1 MEALEKTWQ
10 EVLSMEKDTYTLV
23 DTRDELSFAY
33 GNIPGSINLSEEA
46 LLAEADQW
54 KDKTLVLYCKKGE
67 HSLEVAGHLR
77 EAGWQEVY
85 SLKGGY
91 LGWLMQRMQTEDK
104 DGVCYQRVSLDD
116 VLPGEEQLRR
126 IEAVADPYAM
136 QPQSIMEEQE
146 SRRELYN
153 GLQRLTDREQTY
165 LLYRYG
171 FTDGEEHPLIG
182 TAIYFHLTKSRAKK
196 TEEQAMDNLWLEL
209 PWWFD

>member
-91 LGWLMQRMQTEDK
+91 LGWLMQRMQTEDETSQPEITTF
-104 DGVCYQRVSLDD
+104 DIEQSL
-116 VLPGEEQLRR
+116 RKK
-126 IEAVADPYAM
+126 
-136 QPQSIMEEQE
+136 
-146 SRRELYN
+146 
-153 GLQRLTDREQTY
+153 
-165 LLYRYG
+165 
-171 FTDGEEHPLIG
+171 F
-182 TAIYFHLTKSRAKK
+182 KK
-196 TEEQAMDNLWLEL
+196 TIWSKFTKAVREV
-209 PWWFD
+209 

>member
-77 EAGWQEVY
+77 EAGWQEAY

-91 LGWLMQRMQTEDK
+91 LGWLMQRMQTEDETSQPEITTF
-104 DGVCYQRVSLDD
+104 DIEQSL
-116 VLPGEEQLRR
+116 RKK
-126 IEAVADPYAM
+126 
-136 QPQSIMEEQE
+136 
-146 SRRELYN
+146 
-153 GLQRLTDREQTY
+153 
-165 LLYRYG
+165 
-171 FTDGEEHPLIG
+171 F
-182 TAIYFHLTKSRAKK
+182 KK
-196 TEEQAMDNLWLEL
+196 TIWSKL
-209 PWWFD
+209 PRQSVSMNWCRRAIRSLSVFPAVRIPCSWQSCFRNCSAITR

>member
-23 DTRDELSFAY
+23 DIRDELSFAY
-33 GNIPGSINLSEEA
+33 GNIPGSINLLEEA

-91 LGWLMQRMQTEDK
+91 LGWLMQRMQTEDETSQPEITTFDIEQSLRKKFKKTIWSKFTKAVREYELVQEGDKIAVCISGGK
-104 DGVCYQRVSLDD
+104 DSMLMAK
-116 VLPGEEQLRR
+116 LF
-126 IEAVADPYAM
+126 
-136 QPQSIMEEQE
+136 QE
-146 SRRELYN
+146 
-153 GLQRLTDREQTY
+153 LQRHHKVNFDLVFLVMDPGYSKENRAIIENN
-165 LLYRYG
+165 
-171 FTDGEEHPLIG
+171 
-182 TAIYFHLTKSRAKK
+182 AIYCTILV
-196 TEEQAMDNLWLEL
+196 
-209 PWWFD
+209 

>member
-10 EVLSMEKDTYTLV
+10 EALSMEKDTYTLV

-91 LGWLMQRMQTEDK
+91 LGWLMQRMQTEDETSQPEITTF
-104 DGVCYQRVSLDD
+104 DIEQSL
-116 VLPGEEQLRR
+116 RKK
-126 IEAVADPYAM
+126 
-136 QPQSIMEEQE
+136 
-146 SRRELYN
+146 
-153 GLQRLTDREQTY
+153 
-165 LLYRYG
+165 
-171 FTDGEEHPLIG
+171 F
-182 TAIYFHLTKSRAKK
+182 KK
-196 TEEQAMDNLWLEL
+196 TIWSKFTKAVREYEL
-209 PWWFD
+209 VQEGDKIAVCISGGKDSMLMA

>member
-91 LGWLMQRMQTEDK
+91 LGWLMQRMQTEDETSPAG
-104 DGVCYQRVSLDD
+104 DHDL
-116 VLPGEEQLRR
+116 
-126 IEAVADPYAM
+126 
-136 QPQSIMEEQE
+136 
-146 SRRELYN
+146 
-153 GLQRLTDREQTY
+153 
-165 LLYRYG
+165 
-171 FTDGEEHPLIG
+171 
-182 TAIYFHLTKSRAKK
+182 
-196 TEEQAMDNLWLEL
+196 
-209 PWWFD
+209 